1 VNADTIANALHIPLK
16 GLTFARPEAFDLL
29 VAIAILLAWW
39 LWQARSMMRSIAPI
53 LRALVLVMFVAALAD
68 PHSVMRSEG
77 SARPTLIDASASI
90 TPQMRDFTV
99 KLLHDQLK
107 LRAGDPALIFATAP
121 VEDTIGGAL
130 ATLTGATGCS
140 ACGPFATN
148 LEAALNQIAG
158 DADARGGPIVM
169 VTDGWQNHGE
179 AANAVNALRAA
190 GIELYIFTP
199 PGAQAIANVAMTQ
212 LNLPPALAK
221 AEPFA
226 LGVTMANLNAVPA
239 AGTIAI
245 LRNGQMLDQRTVTIA
260 PGQTRYDFP
269 VHTESAG
276 LVNYRAVFKPANPAL
291 DTYPEDDSL
300 QGWVGI
306 GAQRKVL
313 IVTGSD
319 RDAKYLDGIVRRI
332 GLDPTTVVAGNGGW
346 DGSPK
351 GYDLVVLNNVSRSR
365 IGQAAQNAL
374 VQYVADGGSLAMVGG
389 DQSFGLGGWQDS
401 PIARVMP
408 VVMKPPQRH
417 ERKRALVLVID
428 KSGSMGR
435 NDKLEY
441 AKAAALTVSKT
452 LSDSDLISVIGFDS
466 QPFVVIPLE
475 TVANSRPYFDELI
488 NRLKARGTT
497 YLMPALQE
505 AERALAQSGAAIK
518 HVVILTDGETGGTA
532 AMYYDLVSSM
542 HRDGGVTISTIAV
555 GREANLALLQSISKY
570 GGGGF
575 YQTDSPA
582 NLPQLFLEDVRQR
595 GGDTTMVEKDFVPYT
610 VSPDPVLKEL
620 AGRQL
625 PALKGFVAT
634 ELKPGAG
641 LSVFVNSGGV
651 RAPVVASW
659 KFGAGKA
666 LAVTTDASGRWSAGW
681 IENGV
686 FGPIWD
692 KLVAWMTPQT
702 TTAQKF
708 DVALG
713 YRAGRIE
720 IRLTDYSDN
729 LRTSGRPLDA
739 VVRMPDGSRSEAILS
754 QDTPGELSGSLE
766 AAKPG
771 NYYIQI
777 KPPSGSDETFPPLA
791 YTVSPAIDAEAPRPA
806 PNYGLLEQLAS
817 ATGGRLNPSPDEL
830 ATSRPHFE
838 HTASFSPWLIVTAMI
853 LLIAEALIRRLTF

>member
-1 VNADTIANALHIPLK
+1 VNADAIASALHLPPK
-16 GLTFARPEAFDLL
+16 GLSFARPEAFYLL
-29 VAIAILLAWW
+29 VAIAILLGWW
-39 LWQARSMMRSIAPI
+39 LWQARSLMRSIAPV
-53 LRALVLVMFVAALAD
+53 LRALVLVLFVAALAD
-68 PHSVMRSEG
+68 PHSVRRSEG
-77 SARPTLIDASASI
+77 SARPALIDASASI

-99 KLLHDQLK
+99 KLLREQLK
-107 LRAGDPALIFATAP
+107 LRPGDPALIFAGAP
-121 VEDTIGGAL
+121 IEDTVGPAL
-130 ATLTGATGCS
+130 TTLTGANGCN
-140 ACGPFATN
+140 ACGPSATN

-158 DADARGGPIVM
+158 NAEARGGPVVM

-179 AANAVNALRAA
+179 AASAVNALRAA

-212 LNLPPALAK
+212 LTLPPALAK
-221 AEPFA
+221 SEPFA
-226 LGVTMANLNAVPA
+226 LGVTLANLNAAPA
-239 AGTIAI
+239 AGTITI
-245 LRNGQMLDQRTVTIA
+245 SRNGQLLDQRAVTIA
-260 PGQTRYDFP
+260 PGEARFDFP

-313 IVTGSD
+313 IVTGTA
-319 RDAKYLDGIVRRI
+319 RDAQYLDGIVRRI
-332 GLDPTTVVAGNGGW
+332 GLEPTTVVAGTGGW

-351 GYDLVVLNNVSRSR
+351 GYDLVVLNNVSRAR
-365 IGQAAQNAL
+365 VGEAAQNAL

-401 PIARVMP
+401 PLARVMP

-417 ERKRALVLVID
+417 ERKRALVLIID

-475 TVANSRPYFDELI
+475 SVGSSRPYFDELI

-542 HRDGGVTISTIAV
+542 HRDGGVTISAIAV

-575 YQTDSPA
+575 YQTDSAA

-634 ELKPGAG
+634 DLKPGAS

-666 LAVTTDASGRWSAGW
+666 LAVTTDASGRWSSGW

-686 FGPIWD
+686 FGPLWD

-720 IRLTDYSDN
+720 IRLTDYSDT
-729 LRTSGRPLDA
+729 LRASGRPLDA
-739 VVRMPDGSRSEAILS
+739 VVRMPDGSRAEAILS
-754 QDTPGELSGSLE
+754 PEAPGELSGSLE

-777 KPPSGSDETFPPLA
+777 RPPSGSDETFPPLA
-791 YTVSPAIDAEAPRPA
+791 YTVSPTIDAEAPRPT
-806 PNYGLLEQLAS
+806 PNYGVLEQLAS
-817 ATGGRLNPSPDEL
+817 ATGGRLNPSGDEL